1 MYKLAIIG
9 GGPAGY
15 VAAEKA
21 ALAGLP
27 TILFE
32 AGKLGGVCLNEG
44 CIPTKTLLY
53 SAKILDQ
60 AREASK
66 YGVNITD
73 ATPDFPSIMKRKEK
87 VVKKLV
93 GGVRVRLRDA
103 GVEVLKVPVTIK
115 GRSGEAFE
123 LEAQGESYLAEKLLV
138 CTGSTAFIPPIPG
151 VEGNPAVMT
160 AREALSLEEI
170 PRSVVIVGGGVIGME
185 FASLFNSLGAEV
197 TVIEMLPKILGPID
211 QEISSLVQARYRKKG
226 VNFHLGCKVTGVSG
240 GADVSFTLP
249 DGEAMTVSAEK
260 VLVSVGR
267 RPNLTGFGLENIGV
281 KTGRGIEVDSHMQTS
296 VPGVYAAGDVTVLS
310 MLAHTASRQGEVAVN
325 HILGIED
332 SINYRAIPS
341 VVYTNPE
348 VACVGAS
355 AEEGSRV
362 LSMPMAYSGR
372 FVAENERGEGIC
384 KVVLDQED
392 RIIGVHM
399 VGNPASEIIGT
410 ASLAVSQGLKADEFL
425 RTILPH
431 PTVSEILR
439 ETLSCKPTAN

>member
-21 ALAGLP
+21 ARAGLS

-32 AGKLGGVCLNEG
+32 GGELGGVCLNEG

-60 AREASK
+60 AREGAK

-103 GVEVLKVPVTIK
+103 GVEVVKAPVHIK
-115 GRSGEAFE
+115 GPTVNAFE
-123 LEAQGESYLAEKLLV
+123 LEAGGECYFAEKLLV

-211 QEISSLVQARYRKKG
+211 EDISSLVQARYQKKG
-226 VNFHLGCKVTGVSG
+226 VSFYLGCKVNGIADG
-240 GADVSFTLP
+240 GCVSFTLQ
-249 DGEAMTVSAEK
+249 DGEARTVSAEK
-260 VLVSVGR
+260 VLVSAGR
-267 RPNLTGFGLENIGV
+267 RPRLTGFGLENIGV

-296 VPGVYAAGDVTVLS
+296 APGVYAAGDVTALS

-362 LSMPMAYSGR
+362 LSLPMAYSGR
-372 FVAENERGEGIC
+372 FVAENERGEGLC

-392 RIIGVHM
+392 RIIGVHI